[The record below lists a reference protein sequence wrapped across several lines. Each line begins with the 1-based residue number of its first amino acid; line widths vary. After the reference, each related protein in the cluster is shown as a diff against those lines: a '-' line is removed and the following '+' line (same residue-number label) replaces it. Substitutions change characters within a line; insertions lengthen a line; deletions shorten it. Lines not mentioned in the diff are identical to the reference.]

1 MHTMETDMKGG
12 NLHAQMPPHP
22 HQGVSPMGH
31 HTGMSPYGSLG
42 SIVHSSALS
51 GSPPSAG
58 SLGLGLQHHHQT
70 PQHHYHTTSMQVAA
84 AAAAAAAQQQQQQQQ
99 SMHAMA
105 AQQSAQQQ
113 QHHPHQQQQ
122 QQQSQTQHHQANNHS
137 NPNNPNNP
145 SNSANAKNN
154 NMDRVK
160 RPMNAFM
167 VWSRG
172 QRRKMAQ
179 ENPKMHNSE
188 ISKRLGAEW
197 KLLSE
202 AEKRPFIDEAKRL
215 RAVHM
220 KEHPDYKYRPR
231 RKTKTL
237 IKKDKF
243 QLGGGVA
250 GVGGMLGVD
259 QRQVGTSGGPQQPQ
273 LPRDVYQM
281 PTGYMPNGYMMHA
294 SHDPTYQQHVAYSNH
309 MGGAAAVAASAAA
322 YQRYDSMGHHMG
334 GNSPSPI
341 NSYMNG
347 YGGYGGTVPGGSPS
361 PYHQAQPGSQMSSHS
376 PSGSSI
382 KSEPTSPASGGGIHT
397 PTPTGAAGPAGQV
410 VKREYIGQPQT
421 NQQSE
426 AQIKQMIS
434 MYLPQGVEQ
443 GVVQHGG
450 GVYSP
455 GPSPDSLQHHA
466 AMQPITHM
474 SDSDRKMLNPET
486 GCYSESVRAWYQ
498 WLEKAHYVTLRR
510 DSES

>member
-1 MHTMETDMKGG
+1 MLTMETDMKGG

-42 SIVHSSALS
+42 SIVHSPALS

-58 SLGLGLQHHHQT
+58 GLSLGLQHHHQT
-70 PQHHYHTTSMQVAA
+70 SQHHYSSMAA
-84 AAAAAAAQQQQQQQQ
+84 AAAVQQQQQN
-99 SMHAMA
+99 MHAMA

-113 QHHPHQQQQ
+113 QQQQHHSHQQ
-122 QQQSQTQHHQANNHS
+122 QQQSQSQQHHQPNNHS

-202 AEKRPFIDEAKRL
+202 SEKRPFIDEAKRL

-237 IKKDKF
+237 LKKEKF
-243 QLGGGVA
+243 PLAGGVT
-250 GVGGMLGVD
+250 GVGGMLVD
-259 QRQVGTSGGPQQPQ
+259 QRQVVTSGGPQQPQ
-273 LPRDVYQM
+273 LSRDVYQM
-281 PTGYMPNGYMMHA
+281 SNGYMPNGYMMH
-294 SHDPTYQQHVAYSNH
+294 DPTAAYQQHVAYGGH
-309 MGGAAAVAASAAA
+309 MGNAAAAAAASAAA
-322 YQRYDSMGHHMG
+322 YPRYDPMSHHMG
-334 GNSPSPI
+334 GGSPSPI
-341 NSYMNG
+341 NNYMNG
-347 YGGYGGTVPGGSPS
+347 YGGYGATTVPGGSPS

-382 KSEPTSPASGGGIHT
+382 KSEPTSPASGGIHT
-397 PTPTGAAGPAGQV
+397 PTPTAGPTSTSAAAVANQA
-410 VKREYIGQPQT
+410 VKREYMGQQQASQQT
-421 NQQSE
+421 SQGDHLRH
-426 AQIKQMIS
+426 MIS
-434 MYLPQGVEQ
+434 MYLP
-443 GVVQHGG
+443 HGPDQPG
-450 GVYSP
+450 AGVYSP

-466 AMQPITHM
+466 IQPLSHM

-486 GCYSESVRAWYQ
+486 GCYSESVRA
-498 WLEKAHYVTLRR
+498 
-510 DSES
+510 

>member
-1 MHTMETDMKGG
+1 MLTMESDMKGG
-12 NLHAQMPPHP
+12 SLHAQMPPHP

-31 HTGMSPYGSLG
+31 HAMNPYSTLG
-42 SIVHSSALS
+42 SIVHSPALS
-51 GSPPSAG
+51 GSPPSTG
-58 SLGLGLQHHHQT
+58 GLSLGLQHHHQT
-70 PQHHYHTTSMQVAA
+70 SQHHYNSMQAAAVAA
-84 AAAAAAAQQQQQQQQ
+84 VSQQQAQ

-105 AQQSAQQQ
+105 AQQSVQQQQ
-113 QHHPHQQQQ
+113 QHHSHPQQQQ
-122 QQQSQTQHHQANNHS
+122 QQAQSQQHHQPNNHS

-202 AEKRPFIDEAKRL
+202 TEKRPFIDEAKRL

-237 IKKDKF
+237 LKKEKF
-243 QLGGGVA
+243 PLGGGVP
-250 GVGGMLGVD
+250 GVGSMLVD

-281 PTGYMPNGYMMHA
+281 SNGYMPNGYMMH
-294 SHDPTYQQHVAYSNH
+294 DPTAAYQQHVAYGGH
-309 MGGAAAVAASAAA
+309 MGGAAASAAA
-322 YQRYDSMGHHMG
+322 YPRYDPIGHHMG
-334 GNSPSPI
+334 GGSSSPI
-341 NSYMNG
+341 NNYMNG
-347 YGGYGGTVPGGSPS
+347 YSGYGGAVSSSSPQS
-361 PYHQAQPGSQMSSHS
+361 SYHQGQPGSQVSSHS
-376 PSGSSI
+376 PSDQSSI
-382 KSEPTSPASGGGIHT
+382 KSEPPPSPSSGGIHT
-397 PTPTGAAGPAGQV
+397 PTPTAGQTSTGPAAVAGQA
-410 VKREYIGQPQT
+410 VKREYMGQQPT
-421 NQQSE
+421 SQQQPS
-426 AQIKQMIS
+426 QGDLRHMLS
-434 MYLPQGVEQ
+434 MYLPQGAEQ
-443 GVVQHGG
+443 GVLPHGA

-455 GPSPDSLQHHA
+455 GPSPDSLVQHHSA
-466 AMQPITHM
+466 IQPLSHM
-474 SDSDRKMLNPET
+474 NL
-486 GCYSESVRAWYQ
+486 V
-498 WLEKAHYVTLRR
+498 V
-510 DSES
+510 

>member
-12 NLHAQMPPHP
+12 NLHGQMPPHP

-31 HTGMSPYGSLG
+31 HTGMSAYGSLG
-42 SIVHSSALS
+42 SLGVVHSSGLS
-51 GSPPSAG
+51 GSPPGTGVLS
-58 SLGLGLQHHHQT
+58 LGLQHHHQA
-70 PQHHYHTTSMQVAA
+70 PQHHYASMQAAAVAA
-84 AAAAAAAQQQQQQQQ
+84 AAQQQQQQ
-99 SMHAMA
+99 SMHAMT

-113 QHHPHQQQQ
+113 QPQHHPHQQQQ
-122 QQQSQTQHHQANNHS
+122 QQQQSQSQQHHQANNHS

-145 SNSANAKNN
+145 SNSSNAKNN

-243 QLGGGVA
+243 QLSGGVG

-259 QRQVGTSGGPQQPQ
+259 QRQVATSGGPQQPQ

-281 PTGYMPNGYMMHA
+281 PNGYMPNGYMMH
-294 SHDPTYQQHVAYSNH
+294 DPTAAYQQHVAYGSH
-309 MGGAAAVAASAAA
+309 MGGAAAAAAAASAVG
-322 YQRYDSMGHHMG
+322 YPRYDSMGHHMG
-334 GNSPSPI
+334 GGSPSPI

-361 PYHQAQPGSQMSSHS
+361 PYHQAQSGSQMSSHS

-397 PTPTGAAGPAGQV
+397 PTPTAVPASTGAAGPTGQV
-410 VKREYIGQPQT
+410 VKREYMGQQQ
-421 NQQSE
+421 NQQAVQQQGSDLR
-426 AQIKQMIS
+426 QMIS

-443 GVVQHGG
+443 GVVQHGS
-450 GVYSP
+450 VYSP
-455 GPSPDSLQHHA
+455 GPSPDSLAQHHA
-466 AMQPITHM
+466 TMQPIPHM
-474 SDSDRKMLNPET
+474 SDSERKMLNPET
-486 GCYSESVRAWYQ
+486 GCYSESVRA
-498 WLEKAHYVTLRR
+498 
-510 DSES
+510 